1 MNIETKVK
9 YIKKVGNRNLILN
22 KARELYK
29 INIKTDNFKY
39 YLLSIDLDG
48 ALLTYDSPSSYSM
61 NGIFFSKAFAE
72 DKRTLVCQ
80 FKTFFFR
87 DITRL
92 KELDTRKMFPNM
104 WHRIIQSTHEN
115 QVTLFRDDFKCF
127 FITVS
132 IDRYS
137 YIEVFVKLD
146 KTSFP
151 FKSTYLR
158 VANMVTNEFIED
170 ILENVCK
177 YFKERFGID
186 KDYWKEKEA
195 IR

>member
-48 ALLTYDSPSSYSM
+48 ALLTYDSPSSYIM
-61 NGIFFSKAFAE
+61 NGIFFSRVFAE
-72 DKRTLVCQ
+72 DKLTLVCQ
-80 FKTFFFR
+80 IKTFLFR
-87 DITRL
+87 DISRL
-92 KELDTRKMFPNM
+92 KELDIHEMFPHM
-104 WHRIIQSTHEN
+104 WHRVIQLSNKE
-115 QVTLFRDDFKCF
+115 QVILFKDDFKCF
-127 FITVS
+127 FVTVS
-132 IDRYS
+132 INQHS

-151 FKSTYLR
+151 FKSMHLR
-158 VANMVTNEFIED
+158 VANFGNDELAKD
-170 ILENVCK
+170 ILRNVCR

-186 KDYWKEKEA
+186 KNYWKEKEV
-195 IR
+195 IT